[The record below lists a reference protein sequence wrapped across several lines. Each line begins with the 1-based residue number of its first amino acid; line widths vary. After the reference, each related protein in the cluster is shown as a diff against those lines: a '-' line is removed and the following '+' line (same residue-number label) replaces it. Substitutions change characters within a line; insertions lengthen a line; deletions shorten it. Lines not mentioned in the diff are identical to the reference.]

1 MSDEEAVKKAGSEQ
15 RRRRRGSSSAEDGGG
30 DSDYEYHHNV
40 PSPSRRDRD
49 ARHRRYQLDS
59 PVADIDGAHSTPSL
73 KRSADRRS
81 NSPVSRSRGDGIG
94 SDVVSRG
101 CDRDGEH
108 AAKRRREDHTVVHS
122 SRSIDSFER
131 SSRRDATSSPRRRD
145 AISPASGRGRQSDEE
160 DRRSPSPYRSSRR
173 SHFYGGRD
181 RYRGERDTPYKD
193 RDSYRD
199 RDGSPGRRN
208 NQYSRRGGFYYGGRR
223 RDYDDDDRRRGDTGS
238 HRGGDVGTDT
248 SDVKPSTSQ
257 PLSEEERKRKE
268 IEDARRDDLTV
279 LVVNLSL
286 KATEKDIWQFF
297 TKHAGKVRDIQL
309 IKDARSGKSKG
320 IGYVE
325 FHDAESV
332 LKSLNLT
339 GQCVLNQPIRVQA
352 SQAEK
357 NRAAKAAKQQ
367 QAELAAQG
375 PTKIYVGGLID
386 SLAGITSDELRQL
399 FSPFGSIL
407 QIDIPKDPYTGRS
420 RGYAFVQFKNA
431 QEAREA
437 MTAMHGFD
445 IGGKQIKV
453 GFAGEEQRSTSTS
466 STVDGSNG
474 IDLDKIADDHDDRLL
489 HGGAMTRLQ
498 LSQKLQQ
505 KSSDQIPLLSSA
517 AAQLMTAADIQATIQ
532 SASKSA
538 MQTPMLCLANM
549 FTREEIL
556 EEGIDMLDDVVDDV
570 KNECAKFGGVLEV
583 WVDRE
588 ALDGKVLVKFADVQ
602 SAASSF
608 KGLNGRFFGGA
619 AIVVSYI
626 SDAQWRSQVGDG
638 S

>member
-1 MSDEEAVKKAGSEQ
+1 
-15 RRRRRGSSSAEDGGG
+15 
-30 DSDYEYHHNV
+30 
-40 PSPSRRDRD
+40 
-49 ARHRRYQLDS
+49 
-59 PVADIDGAHSTPSL
+59 
-73 KRSADRRS
+73 
-81 NSPVSRSRGDGIG
+81 
-94 SDVVSRG
+94 
-101 CDRDGEH
+101 
-108 AAKRRREDHTVVHS
+108 
-122 SRSIDSFER
+122 
-131 SSRRDATSSPRRRD
+131 
-145 AISPASGRGRQSDEE
+145 
-160 DRRSPSPYRSSRR
+160 
-173 SHFYGGRD
+173 
-181 RYRGERDTPYKD
+181 
-193 RDSYRD
+193 
-199 RDGSPGRRN
+199 
-208 NQYSRRGGFYYGGRR
+208 
-223 RDYDDDDRRRGDTGS
+223 
-238 HRGGDVGTDT
+238 
-248 SDVKPSTSQ
+248 
-257 PLSEEERKRKE
+257 
-268 IEDARRDDLTV
+268 
-279 LVVNLSL
+279 
-286 KATEKDIWQFF
+286 
-297 TKHAGKVRDIQL
+297 
-309 IKDARSGKSKG
+309 
-320 IGYVE
+320 
-325 FHDAESV
+325 
-332 LKSLNLT
+332 
-339 GQCVLNQPIRVQA
+339 
-352 SQAEK
+352 
-357 NRAAKAAKQQ
+357 
-367 QAELAAQG
+367 
-375 PTKIYVGGLID
+375 
-386 SLAGITSDELRQL
+386 
-399 FSPFGSIL
+399 
-407 QIDIPKDPYTGRS
+407 
-420 RGYAFVQFKNA
+420 
-431 QEAREA
+431 